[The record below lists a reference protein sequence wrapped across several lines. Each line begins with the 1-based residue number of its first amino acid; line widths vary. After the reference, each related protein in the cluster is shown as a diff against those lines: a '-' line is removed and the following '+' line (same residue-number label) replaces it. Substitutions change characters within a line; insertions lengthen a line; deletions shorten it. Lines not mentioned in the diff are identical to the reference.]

1 MCIITTLIIEF
12 EFLVTQSVP
21 LTPNHACMS
30 ERHFCGDQARLSDD
44 FYAPV
49 SPSIKHFKMVS
60 LKFKPFKVITRVQF
74 ILRDSF
80 QPLRKLF
87 FFFIISCWHGFP
99 PIRLSNRRLNRDSE
113 QSTFS
118 TQLNEKQKSA
128 WEKCFLRGVTHAVPF
143 ARHKSG
149 WNAGQWHKKKTQNIQ
164 LLLIGVSSFAL

>member
-87 FFFIISCWHGFP
+87 FFLLSHADTAFHQYVSPTGGWIGTVNKAHSPHNWMKNKKAHG
-99 PIRLSNRRLNRDSE
+99 
-113 QSTFS
+113 
-118 TQLNEKQKSA
+118 KSVF
-128 WEKCFLRGVTHAVPF
+128 WG
-143 ARHKSG
+143 G
-149 WNAGQWHKKKTQNIQ
+149 WRTPCPLPGINLDETPDNDTKKTPKTYNFC
-164 LLLIGVSSFAL
+164 L